1 MLKTI
6 GAVYIYIYIVRF
18 NNKEKANIDNKIKL
32 CVLEESKMHGFFST
46 KKWLDLLNKCI
57 Y

>member
-6 GAVYIYIYIVRF
+6 EAVYIYIYIVRF

-46 KKWLDLLNKCI
+46 
-57 Y
+57 

>member
-18 NNKEKANIDNKIKL
+18 NRKEELNIEKIN
-32 CVLEESKMHGFFST
+32 EAMYFRR
-46 KKWLDLLNKCI
+46 I
-57 Y
+57 